1 MLDIMVIDSTSS
13 LFYSYSVKTLQHVI
27 SRFNE
32 KHYFSVILF
41 NVQIEN
47 ISSIKIQLSTN
58 ISNWTYY
65 FNKSPKSI
73 NFIWT
78 FKESNVECNTKIHTS
93 PVKLLMDNVILP
105 QIHVEAKVRK
115 RFDSIINI
123 IQPQN
128 LHTRE
133 NKC

>member
-1 MLDIMVIDSTSS
+1 MSS
-13 LFYSYSVKTLQHVI
+13 LLNSYSIKTLQRVI

-41 NVQIEN
+41 NEQIKN
-47 ISSIKIQLSTN
+47 ISSIKIQLSTT
-58 ISNWTYY
+58 ISNWSYY
-65 FNKSPKSI
+65 LDKSPKSI

-78 FKESNVECNTKIHTS
+78 FKELNIECNTKVHTS
-93 PVKLLMDNVILP
+93 SVKLLMDNVILP